1 MKKHGFGN
9 RDSRELSRELSE
21 AEKTR
26 LARFEAVSE
35 EMEKQGFQRSEL
47 TISIVKANIFAV
59 ILLIPLTVIGFAL
72 LLWSNDDVQPF
83 SGPRD
88 LIILFCSF
96 LALIVVHEL
105 IHGLSWAVFT
115 EHHFKDIAFGFMK
128 QYLTPYCTCCVPLA
142 KGQYCFGAL
151 MPLILLGIIP
161 MIIGILTGSMLLL
174 VLGIIMSDSAAGD
187 ILIVWNVLRYRSTAA
202 KVIYMDHP
210 TQAGGVIF
218 ERE

>member
-1 MKKHGFGN
+1 MKKHEFGN

-21 AEKTR
+21 AEKAR

-35 EMEKQGFQRSEL
+35 ELEKQGFHRSEL

-59 ILLIPLTVIGFAL
+59 ILLIPLTFLGFSL
-72 LLWSNDDVQPF
+72 LLWCNDAVQPF
-83 SGPRD
+83 STPRD
-88 LIILFCSF
+88 LIILLVSF
-96 LALIVVHEL
+96 LILIVVHEL

-128 QYLTPYCTCCVPLA
+128 QYLTPYCACCVPLA

-151 MPLILLGIIP
+151 MPLILLGILP
-161 MIIGILTGSMLLL
+161 MMIGILNGSMLLL
-174 VLGIIMSDSAAGD
+174 LLGIIMSDSAAGD
-187 ILIVWNVLRYRSTAA
+187 ILIVWSVLRYRSTAYE
-202 KVIYMDHP
+202 VIYMDHP

>member
-1 MKKHGFGN
+1 MKKHEFGN

-72 LLWSNDDVQPF
+72 LLWSNDAVQPF

-161 MIIGILTGSMLLL
+161 MIIGILTGSILLL

-218 ERE
+218 ERD